1 MASPKM
7 VITSD
12 FERGGSLA
20 RKWLIQAGLWVF
32 FMGRRQVEGGKQEF
46 TLPGDGRSIIFYI
59 LRNFVA
65 WDSI

>member
-1 MASPKM
+1 M

-32 FMGRRQVEGGKQEF
+32 FMGRRQVEDGKQEF